1 VANLAQVVTARKDTR
16 TSKRLSDELSRLVP
30 GGVNSPFRTFDE
42 VGGHTIFF
50 QKAFGS
56 RIYDVDGNE
65 YLDYLGAWGPAILGY
80 AHPEIVAACQRVLK
94 DGLVFGA
101 PCELELEFAR
111 AITNVIPSLEQV
123 RFVNSGTE
131 AVMSAVR
138 LARGVT
144 GRDKVIM
151 FEGGY
156 HGHSDATLASSKH
169 ASSKGVP
176 PGTSADT
183 ILVEYNNLEALAL
196 ELQTSGKQVACV
208 LVEPVAGSMNVVV
221 PDRSFLEGLR
231 ALCTKYGALLIF
243 DEVLT
248 GFRVHLGGAQGYFD
262 VHPDLSCFGKALA
275 GGMPVGAY
283 GGSIA
288 IMSELQPIGSVY
300 QAGTFSGNPVTMAGG
315 IETIKLLSNP
325 ALFETL
331 NSLSAKFVN
340 GLTDIAKKH
349 GYPVQFPHLNAMFG
363 ISFAAE
369 PVKNYNDSL
378 KIDSKAYAKFF
389 HFLLKEGIYLP
400 PSSVDAACI
409 SAAHSLEEIE
419 FTLSICAAAFAE
431 IW

>member
-1 VANLAQVVTARKDTR
+1 VADLAQVITAHKENR

-50 QKAFGS
+50 RKALGS

-65 YLDYLGAWGPAILGY
+65 YIDYLGAWGPAVLGY
-80 AHPEIVAACQRVLK
+80 AHPDIVAACQRVLE

-101 PCELELEFAR
+101 PCELELEFAK
-111 AITNVIPSLEQV
+111 AITNVIPSVEQV
-123 RFVNSGTE
+123 RFVSSGTE

-176 PGTSADT
+176 AGTSTDT
-183 ILVEYNNLEALAL
+183 ILVEYNNLEALAAEL
-196 ELQTSGKQVACV
+196 EVSGEQVACV

-221 PDRSFLEGLR
+221 PDRAFLQGMRE
-231 ALCTKYGALLIF
+231 LCTKYGALLIF

-248 GFRVHLGGAQGYFD
+248 GFRVHLGGAQGHFN
-262 VHPDLSCFGKALA
+262 VSPDLTCFGKALA

-283 GGSIA
+283 GGSEA
-288 IMSELQPIGSVY
+288 IMRGLQPIGQVY
-300 QAGTFSGNPVTMAGG
+300 QAGTFSGNPITMAGG
-315 IETIKLLSNP
+315 VETIRLLSNP
-325 ALFETL
+325 NVFETL
-331 NSLSAKFVN
+331 NDRSAKFID
-340 GLTDIAKKH
+340 GLKAVACKN
-349 GYPVQFPHLNAMFG
+349 GYPVQFPNLNAMFG
-363 ISFAAE
+363 MCFSAS
-369 PVKNYNDSL
+369 PVRNYSDSL
-378 KIDSKAYAKFF
+378 KIDSAAYAKFF

-400 PSSVDAACI
+400 PSSVDAACV
-409 SAAHSLEEIE
+409 SAVHTTEEIE
-419 FTLSICAAAFAE
+419 FTLSVCESAFAQ